1 MYPIPFFKRV
11 DKKYNVLISLLFIPP
26 KLFYTLLNFFY
37 TSMEEIEI
45 EIIFCKSGTILSL
58 FANCSMILGIIISFV
73 MLEFIGEDAICT
85 RIRSIFCFN
94 NTLDS

>member
-1 MYPIPFFKRV
+1 
-11 DKKYNVLISLLFIPP
+11 
-26 KLFYTLLNFFY
+26 
-37 TSMEEIEI
+37 MEEIEI

-73 MLEFIGEDAICT
+73 MSEFIGEDAICT